1 MHKMRNQK
9 FLTELENIKKNQ
21 TKVKN
26 KITEMKKYTRKIQR
40 QNK

>member
-26 KITEMKKYTRKIQR
+26 KITEMKKYTRKIQQ

>member
-26 KITEMKKYTRKIQR
+26 KITEMIKYTRKIQR